1 MSAIAKREGIRIEGR
16 YGRWYVIDERDY
28 DGETLYLVESAND
41 GDSVPAMVINS
52 DLDVLFDDAWNGFD
66 DYDDFLEEE
75 EF

>member
-1 MSAIAKREGIRIEGR
+1 
-16 YGRWYVIDERDY
+16 
-28 DGETLYLVESAND
+28 
-41 GDSVPAMVINS
+41 MVINS